1 MKLLSFKRHGEPR
14 VGVYHDGD
22 VIDTVSLYMRLFA
35 DEKAPHWLHS
45 MRSLITSGEEG
56 LGFLRRLVQ
65 KSQSFKDDPE
75 IFFKP
80 EEVKFLPPVPDPRKI
95 LCVAA
100 NYVSHGKELEIK
112 VPEKP
117 YFFGK
122 FPNTL
127 IAHGDSI
134 IIPKTSNMV
143 DYEVELAAVIGRRGK
158 YVSRDKAMEHVF
170 GYTVFNDISFRD
182 KQFPPGWPKQLN
194 PYGQNWILGKS
205 LDTAAPCGPYIVTAD
220 ELGSP
225 YPLRL
230 TLKVNGELRQNG
242 VTTDM
247 YHRIDAL
254 IEYVSDGLT
263 LEPGDIIATG
273 TPAGVAAASGKS
285 YLKPGDVVEAEVE
298 RVGLLRNMVV
308 SDTV

>member
-1 MKLLSFKRHGEPR
+1 MRLLSIRRYDETR
-14 VGVYHDGD
+14 VGVLVDGL
-22 VIDTVSLYMRLFA
+22 VLDTVAAYKRIYG
-35 DEKAPHWLHS
+35 DDRAPHWLHS
-45 MRSLITSGEEG
+45 MRSLISLGAEG
-56 LGFLRRLVQ
+56 LEFLSRLVAKARNLEGTGGVFLRQ
-65 KSQSFKDDPE
+65 
-75 IFFKP
+75 
-80 EEVKFLPPVPDPRKI
+80 EETEFLPPVPDPRKV

-117 YFFGK
+117 YFFVK
-122 FPNTL
+122 LINTL
-127 IAHGDSI
+127 IGHNAPI
-134 IIPKTSNMV
+134 IAPRTSSMI
-143 DYEVELAAVIGRRGK
+143 DYEVELAVIIGKRCK
-158 YVSRDKAMEHVF
+158 YVSRRDAMDCVF

-205 LDTAAPCGPYIVTAD
+205 LDTAAPCGPFIVTAD

-230 TLKVNGELRQNG
+230 TLKVNGEVRQDG

-247 YHRIDAL
+247 FHRIDAL
-254 IEYVSDGLT
+254 IEYVSDGIT

-298 RVGLLRNMVV
+298 RIGVLRNPVV
-308 SDTV
+308 AE